1 MILRV
6 GYEDHPMKVKVMVE
20 LKLGTLNIS
29 SHTWWTKIACSQRE
43 RWRSSQAK
51 MAISSDAS
59 QVRKRLAP

>member
-29 SHTWWTKIACSQRE
+29 SHTWWTEIASLF
-43 RWRSSQAK
+43 SMK
-51 MAISSDAS
+51 
-59 QVRKRLAP
+59 RKVEKFTGQDGNKF